1 MKLLKCSNE
10 FISYRVVEEYEFIR
24 ITNEKSYHYII
35 TSNDNKKI
43 KVGNKLILLK
53 EFIPKNEDKIL
64 TMKFFDGGTTIMKNF
79 VGELNFIT
87 HEFKINSNYNGDI
100 YSILKYFIDNKV
112 LKINNL

>member
-1 MKLLKCSNE
+1 MKLLKCSND
-10 FISYRVVEEYEFIR
+10 FISYIVVYLEKYEFIK

-35 TSNDNKKI
+35 TSKNDNKKI
-43 KVGNKLILLK
+43 KIRNKLILLE

-64 TMKFFDGGTTIMKNF
+64 TMKFFDGGTIMKNF

-100 YSILKYFIDNKV
+100 NSILKYFFDNNV
-112 LKINNL
+112 LK